1 MPAGYELGPTLND
14 ALTTREPGKVAALR
28 QHQLLY
34 ALGEDRLAL
43 GEVRSFFF
51 FGFGALCNSHNI
63 LSFLA
68 YKADICWTATIF
80 QMM

>member
-1 MPAGYELGPTLND
+1 MPAGYELRPTLND
-14 ALTTREPGKVAALR
+14 ALTTRERGKVAALR

-34 ALGEDRLAL
+34 ALDEDRLAP
-43 GEVRSFFF
+43 GEVWSF
-51 FGFGALCNSHNI
+51 FGFSALCNSHNI

-68 YKADICWTATIF
+68 YKADICWTGTIF